1 MSQIYSD
8 GVIILPKGEN
18 SIMINQPEILVE
30 KQVTYTM
37 QHNGQIFV
45 IENVPAR
52 VNEETGEQLFSPATV
67 EHLQQII
74 LNGQAPDHFAEV
86 PVYKYAA

>member
-1 MSQIYSD
+1 MMSNRSMQ
-8 GVIILPKGEN
+8 
-18 SIMINQPEILVE
+18 VE
-30 KQVTYTM
+30 KQVTYTLELD
-37 QHNGQIFV
+37 GQLFV

-52 VNEETGEQLFSPATV
+52 VDEETGEQFFSPSTV

-74 LNGQAPDHFAEV
+74 LNGQEPDRFTEV